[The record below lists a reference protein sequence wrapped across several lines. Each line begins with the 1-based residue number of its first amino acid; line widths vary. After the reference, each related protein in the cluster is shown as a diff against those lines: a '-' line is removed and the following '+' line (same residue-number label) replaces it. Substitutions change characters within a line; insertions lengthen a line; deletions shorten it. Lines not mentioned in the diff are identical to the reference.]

1 MKTIRYFCRS
11 LLTFFIFAI
20 ANASATQ
27 FFIDPL
33 LGDDQSSGLEGRP
46 WASFAQAW
54 QVLQPGDTLILA
66 DGRYEEA
73 LNIPLSGETGNPLT
87 IKALHDGA
95 ALIATTGVAAINIW
109 NQSHLVVEGISAE
122 TTGKAAAIVVG
133 GHDGPDWSDRT
144 SDIRLRRIGAR
155 ANNID
160 GSGEVMVVARAVD
173 VLLEDI
179 WAHGNA
185 RSVLRIYGSEDVT
198 VRRAVVR
205 WDGWRGLNSNPGN
218 TRAAFGVSNTVDSV
232 FENILI
238 FDGAAPGF
246 GEQPETSGPLH
257 ALQLSGTTPYAY
269 SPFEGSHNNVFH
281 GIILL
286 NNTSLGIQ
294 VEGGTQLENN
304 RFSHIVSWAN
314 GGWGV
319 NVARKSTATR
329 LDHLTVGDNASGVRF
344 ARTWDKVYQGSLLD
358 SIVQN
363 NDVVATGVSSIGLR
377 GDGAETSN
385 NFNYISGHNIDY
397 LTVQPGPDAIVDDP
411 QLAYLFRLETDSPA
425 RGQASGGAN
434 PGAEIIYRSVA
445 GVNSS
450 TSLWPY
456 PNEQRIKAEMCHADG
471 LVTVGR
477 VGLAAP
483 DWCLGEQ
490 SLSAYLWGQLGNDC
504 PSGFCEDAANP
515 DEPSD
520 PEEPGN
526 PEDPDTPTV
535 PDEPGY
541 TGDYYLSAENG
552 DDNNEGSSEQP
563 WRTFDRAWQTLAA
576 GDTLVLKSGV
586 YSEALAPSI
595 SGEAG
600 NPIVI
605 LAEHDGEVIIETVD
619 QAAINIFNQN
629 YLTIEGI
636 VARSSGDASAV
647 AIGGHDGP
655 DWSDKTTGIIMRKI
669 GARSGSLHVNSS
681 GFLVGR
687 ANQVLLEDVWVF
699 GYARNSMLVY
709 GSENVTV
716 RRAVIRWDGWWG
728 DAYKPNDPRVGLSV
742 YNSRNNLFENVIVLD
757 GGEQGEDTEGERVAL
772 ALAGNHNGETAPFDD
787 SSNNRFYG
795 VILLN
800 NVGSGVNTESGG
812 DTLLNNQFE
821 HLVSWDNGRTG
832 FNVNQNADGTS
843 LVHGTIGMN
852 NTGVRFNNYSGVIN
866 NVLYNNLVMSNRKAE
881 LVGSE
886 SFGIIGGAG
895 ERSDNDY
902 NNVFD
907 HQSDY
912 RKYAMTPGAN
922 SLSSPLVLEYL
933 LEIPAASVNKGA
945 ADDGGDIGA
954 TIVKRTVNGSVSTDS
969 LWPYPYE
976 QRIKLEMC
984 DPEALDAF
992 ARRGDNTAAW
1002 CEGEQSLSE
1011 YIWQYLGSSCPQ
1023 GYCSN

>member
-1 MKTIRYFCRS
+1 MNTIPS
-11 LLTFFIFAI
+11 LRRLLLLLIVCAI
-20 ANASATQ
+20 TNAGASD
-27 FFIDPL
+27 FYIDPL
-33 LGDDQSSGLEGRP
+33 LGDDQSSGHESAP

-73 LNIPLSGETGNPLT
+73 LNIPLSGETGKPVT
-87 IKALHDGA
+87 IKALNDGA
-95 ALIATTGVAAINIW
+95 ALIATAGVAAINIW
-109 NQSHLVVEGISAE
+109 NQSHLVIEGISAE
-122 TTGKAAAIVVG
+122 TTGKAAAVVVG

-144 SDIRLRRIGAR
+144 SDIQLRRIGAR

-160 GSGEVMVVARAVD
+160 GSGGVLVVARAVD
-173 VLLEDI
+173 ILLEDI
-179 WAHGNA
+179 WVHGNA
-185 RSVLRIYGSEDVT
+185 RSSLGVYGSENVT

-205 WDGWRGLNSNPGN
+205 WDGWRGLNYNPSN
-218 TRAAFGVSNTVDSV
+218 TRTAFGVSNTVDSI
-232 FENILI
+232 FENILV
-238 FDGAAPGF
+238 FDGGTPGF
-246 GEQPETSGPLH
+246 GELPETSGPLY
-257 ALQLSGTTPYAY
+257 ALKLTGTTPYVY
-269 SPFEGSHNNVFH
+269 SPFKGSHNNVFR
-281 GIILL
+281 GIVIV
-286 NNTSLGIQ
+286 NNTSVGLQ

-304 RFSHIVSWAN
+304 RFSHIVSWGN
-314 GGWGV
+314 TSWGI
-319 NVARKSTATR
+319 NVARKSTATH
-329 LDHLTVGDNASGVRF
+329 LDHLTVGGNSNGVRF
-344 ARTWDKVYQGSLLD
+344 ARYWDKVYDASLLD

-363 NDVVATGVSSIGLR
+363 NNSVASGKSSIGLR
-377 GDGAETSN
+377 GDGQETSN
-385 NFNYISGHNIDY
+385 NFNYIAGHDIDY
-397 LTVQPGPDAIVDDP
+397 LKVVPGPDAMVDDP
-411 QLAYLFRLETDSPA
+411 QLAYLFRLEADSPIS
-425 RGQASGGAN
+425 GQASNGDN
-434 PGAEIIYRSVA
+434 PGAEIIYRSIN

-456 PNEQRIKAEMCHADG
+456 PNEDRIKAEMCQVDA
-471 LVTVGR
+471 LTAAGR
-477 VGLAAP
+477 VGEATP
-483 DWCLGEQ
+483 DWCLGEG
-490 SLSAYLWGQLGNDC
+490 SLSAYLWEQLGNGC
-504 PSGFCEDAANP
+504 PSGFCDGSGNP
-515 DEPSD
+515 DAPGDPDD
-520 PEEPGN
+520 PEV
-526 PEDPDTPTV
+526 PDT
-535 PDEPGY
+535 PDEPGH
-541 TGDYYLSAENG
+541 TGNYYLSSVAGN
-552 DDNNEGSSEQP
+552 DSNDGSADQP
-563 WRTFDRAWQTLAA
+563 WRTFSRAWQTLVA
-576 GDTLVLKSGV
+576 GDILVLKSGV
-586 YSEALAPSI
+586 YQESLEPSV

-605 LAEHDGEVIIETVD
+605 LAEHDGEAIIETVD
-619 QAAINIFNQN
+619 QPAIHIRNQN
-629 YLTIEGI
+629 YLTVEGL
-636 VARSSGDASAV
+636 VARSTGDVSAV
-647 AIGGHDGP
+647 AITGHDGP
-655 DWSDKTTGIIMRKI
+655 DWSDRTTGIIMRKV
-669 GARSGSLHVNSS
+669 GARSGSLHRNSS
-681 GFLVGR
+681 GFAVAR

-699 GYARNSMLVY
+699 GYARNSMAIY

-728 DAYKPNDPRVGLSV
+728 DEYKPNDPRVGLTV

-757 GGEQGEDTEGERVAL
+757 GGEQGEDTQGERVAL

-895 ERSDNDY
+895 ARSDNDY

-922 SLSSPLVLEYL
+922 SFSTPLVLEYL
-933 LEIPAASVNKGA
+933 LEIPAASVNHGA

-954 TIVKRTVNGSVSTDS
+954 TIVKRTVNGRVSSDS

-976 QRIKLEMC
+976 QRIKEEMC
-984 DPEALDAF
+984 DPQALDAF
-992 ARRGDNTAAW
+992 ERRGDNTAAW
-1002 CEGEQSLSE
+1002 CESEESLSE